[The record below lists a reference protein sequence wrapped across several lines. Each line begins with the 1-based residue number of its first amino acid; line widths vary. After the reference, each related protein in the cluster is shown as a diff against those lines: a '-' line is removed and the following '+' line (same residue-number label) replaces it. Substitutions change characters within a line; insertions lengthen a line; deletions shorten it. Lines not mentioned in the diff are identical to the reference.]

1 MAYPTSTQEM
11 VDRLLAD
18 RSFEVQQIVNDN
30 FPAVREQFVLQL
42 QADQPDRVNTPE
54 KLVAELLWWDRNQ
67 GGRAVVDPVLDV
79 PFRASTGSAVL
90 VSAVEQLQ
98 DMAQLTA
105 GSPYG
110 ASQGIAAFVGSLK
123 GSTADA
129 DAVTNT
135 AAADANEVATKNT
148 QEQEDRARVIRILG
162 VVAVIV
168 ALVALILYLRSR

>member
-30 FPAVREQFVLQL
+30 FPAVREQFMLQL

-54 KLVAELLWWDRNQ
+54 KLIGELLWWDRNQ

-90 VSAVEQLQ
+90 VSAVQQLQ
-98 DMAQLTA
+98 DMARLTG

-110 ASQGIAAFVGSLK
+110 ATQGIAAFVGSLK
-123 GSTADA
+123 GSAA
-129 DAVTNT
+129 ESEAQTNT
-135 AAADANEVATKNT
+135 TAADAGEAATK
-148 QEQEDRARVIRILG
+148 QLQEDEQRMRVLRLLG
-162 VVAVIV
+162 VAAVIV